1 MVDLG
6 TLDGTGGYE
15 WPGTV
20 AWGINNRGQ
29 VVGWSR
35 TGVDPRVLV
44 GGGGRMTD
52 LGTLG
57 GRESAARVINNRG
70 QVAGFSDTASLEP
83 HVVLWSKK

>member
-1 MVDLG
+1 MIESEALADTASGELRPFLWEDGEMVDLG

-35 TGVDPRVLV
+35 TEPGWIHAFLWE
-44 GGGGRMTD
+44 G
-52 LGTLG
+52 
-57 GRESAARVINNRG
+57 AAV
-70 QVAGFSDTASLEP
+70 
-83 HVVLWSKK
+83 

>member
-1 MVDLG
+1 
-6 TLDGTGGYE
+6 
-15 WPGTV
+15 
-20 AWGINNRGQ
+20 
-29 VVGWSR
+29 
-35 TGVDPRVLV
+35 
-44 GGGGRMTD
+44 MTD